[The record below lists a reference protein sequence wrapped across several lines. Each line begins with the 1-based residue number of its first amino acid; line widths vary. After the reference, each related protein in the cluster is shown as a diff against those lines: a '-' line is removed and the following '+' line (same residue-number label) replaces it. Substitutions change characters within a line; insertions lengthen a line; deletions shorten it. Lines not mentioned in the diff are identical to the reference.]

1 MIFIHLQ
8 REDMVCLRGN
18 LLENLRALVDGN
30 LRTDQI
36 VFTVICIL
44 FLSAIIADEAIRL
57 ICSRL
62 CTSINLKIRFRICI
76 LSLSSSI
83 TIYQG
88 IKLGSINFSPV
99 IFHVVNRVSILNIV
113 RPVAAVLIPDAHG
126 IAGGLIRPQI
136 GQAVADGDY
145 VGLIAG
151 NLAGLQSLLSSQQAA
166 VEVGAPRL
174 GRLQQAVG
182 VHSRGNR
189 GPLTLV
195 LVRPV
200 VDDAGLDV
208 GVLLLG
214 QRAEQ
219 ISRRTADTDAGG
231 VVQKEQNGHVL
242 RVLGAAH
249 RQGDVGCLV
258 VIQPIRSLVDAGGH
272 RAHGQHR
279 RAHRQCGQ
287 NRTDPLFHTL
297 HFLLTFRC
305 ALVPSR
311 SIQKTGVS
319 YPLAPFTSLSASQPM
334 ERCSVSISR
343 P

>member
-1 MIFIHLQ
+1 M
-8 REDMVCLRGN
+8 
-18 LLENLRALVDGN
+18 
-30 LRTDQI
+30 
-36 VFTVICIL
+36 
-44 FLSAIIADEAIRL
+44 
-57 ICSRL
+57 
-62 CTSINLKIRFRICI
+62 
-76 LSLSSSI
+76 
-83 TIYQG
+83 
-88 IKLGSINFSPV
+88 
-99 IFHVVNRVSILNIV
+99 
-113 RPVAAVLIPDAHG
+113 
-126 IAGGLIRPQI
+126 
-136 GQAVADGDY
+136 
-145 VGLIAG
+145 
-151 NLAGLQSLLSSQQAA
+151 
-166 VEVGAPRL
+166 EVGAPRL

-279 RAHRQCGQ
+279 RAHRQCSQ